1 VKLENKIAVVTGA
14 GRGMGR
20 AMSVRFAKEGAK
32 VVVAEVDET
41 SGKETFDE
49 IKRQGLLVGADISKV
64 SDIDALIS
72 KTISNFG
79 RIDIMVNNAGVT
91 KSLGFFDV
99 TEADWDAFYAVNSRG
114 LFFCMQ
120 RAARE
125 MVKQKSGKIINI
137 ASILGIAHVVAA
149 VNKMDLVEYSQER
162 YDEIVAAPE
171 TPQHDHGGDTGEQA
185 RKDIELEQDGAGVYA
200 GVAGCLLVRTD
211 HVDLC
216 AERRRVEH
224 DRDRQSTKRKHDQRK
239 RHAGHQP
246 NRRKI
251 LHGIVSQLLVERLV
265 DGERGR
271 GRHQQRVAVGIG
283 LGHQL
288 RANDRVGARPVID
301 EDLLAE
307 ILAHLVGNDAGEEIG
322 GPAGREWNDEADLP
336 RRIGLRRRRCGH

>member
-1 VKLENKIAVVTGA
+1 MKLENKIAVITGA

-20 AMSVRFAKEGAK
+20 AMSIRFAKEGAK

-64 SDIDALIS
+64 SEIDALIS

-137 ASILGIAHVVAA
+137 ASIAGKGFRGTSNIA
-149 VNKMDLVEYSQER
+149 
-162 YDEIVAAPE
+162 
-171 TPQHDHGGDTGEQA
+171 
-185 RKDIELEQDGAGVYA
+185 YA
-200 GVAGCLLVRTD
+200 GTKGSVIAMTRIAASQLARYNINVNAICPGATRTSMYEAIMKQ
-211 HVDLC
+211 V
-216 AERRRVEH
+216 V
-224 DRDRQSTKRKHDQRK
+224 DRQGITE
-239 RHAGHQP
+239 AEAV
-246 NRRKI
+246 RRMDASI
-251 LHGIVSQLLVERLV
+251 PLGRSNSPDDIANMAAFLASSEADNITGQSYNV
-265 DGERGR
+265 DG
-271 GRHQQRVAVGIG
+271 G
-283 LGHQL
+283 LVW
-288 RANDRVGARPVID
+288 D
-301 EDLLAE
+301 
-307 ILAHLVGNDAGEEIG
+307 
-322 GPAGREWNDEADLP
+322 
-336 RRIGLRRRRCGH
+336 